1 VVALVWSFTAV
12 DATRSKQSSGTR
24 KVILAITGIVSV
36 LVLIV
41 ALFIG
46 GIAFFVFRTIG
57 HSEAAD
63 TARAYLRNNEKL
75 TQDIGEVNDFGSFV
89 TGNINVSNG
98 DGVATLYLKVYGAK
112 KTVNARVDL
121 AYRNNRNWRVT
132 DASYDS
138 DGETIELM
146 QPYEPAPLPSP

>member
-1 VVALVWSFTAV
+1 MSTKKIILIIV
-12 DATRSKQSSGTR
+12 G
-24 KVILAITGIVSV
+24 ILAV

-41 ALFIG
+41 ALFAG
-46 GIAFFVFRTIG
+46 GITYFVFRTIG

-63 TARAYLRNNEKL
+63 AARVYLRNNEKL
-75 TQDIGEVNDFGSFV
+75 KQDIGEVNDFGSII

-121 AYRNNRNWRVT
+121 AYRSNRNWRVT
-132 DASYDS
+132 DASYEG
-138 DGETIELM
+138 DGKTVDLM
-146 QPYEPAPLPSP
+146 QAYNPAPLPSP